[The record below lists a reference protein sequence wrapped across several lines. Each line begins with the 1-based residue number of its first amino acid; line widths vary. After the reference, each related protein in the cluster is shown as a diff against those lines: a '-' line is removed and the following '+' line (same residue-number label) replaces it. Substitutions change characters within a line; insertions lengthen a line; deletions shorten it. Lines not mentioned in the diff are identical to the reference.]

1 MLPTQEVN
9 TLTEM
14 LISGYRLDGRSTNE
28 YREISFRFPQGKD
41 PSVSGCC
48 VVKIGSTTV
57 MAKVSVEVIEPKH
70 FRPSQGMLFVHFD
83 ASILKLSKSLYH
95 KQKHDDEGR
104 RLSTVLQT
112 LLRDSI
118 DLDALCIVAW
128 ERVFAVR
135 VELRALSYDGNLG
148 DCGALAAVAAL
159 AAFRRPDVYVDDTGK
174 VLVDFEA
181 KFRPRVPLSIRRT
194 PVLVTLGLTADAKV
208 ILVDPTA
215 REELILTGGRVL
227 LGLTSTSEI
236 CCLYT
241 TGLSVPI
248 QCSSLSRCIRLA
260 NTKAKSLVSLITW
273 VIEAISIHREANLT
287 AAHARSSEL
296 NHSLLATLN
305 APLVLSTS
313 TFLSLENK
321 THQMNINNDETDL
334 YIREEGEI
342 LPTDNQFS
350 YSDNDDDM
358 DIVSSSTTTSAADD
372 EEAGE
377 EVDRKEGNIQYSI
390 KSHHKLVE
398 NKKKFLPYGVIEISS
413 NTTDNNN
420 NSNQNTDTF
429 TMDSMKTDIYEFDT
443 MMNVFHTDSMI
454 NSTNSNTTNQIF
466 SQRTY
471 HPDNNHI
478 IETVHRKHIENVDDD
493 DDDEDNVTMLNLE

>member
-1 MLPTQEVN
+1 MDYFCFLLVSYQYFVTMLPTQEVN

-14 LISGYRLDGRSTNE
+14 LISGYRLDGRSINE

-41 PSVSGCC
+41 PNVSGCC
-48 VVKIGSTTV
+48 VVKIGATTV
-57 MAKVSVEVIEPKH
+57 MAQVSVEVIEPKH

-83 ASILKLSKSLYH
+83 ASILKLCKTLYR
-95 KQKHDDEGR
+95 KQKRDDEGR
-104 RLSTVLQT
+104 RLSAVLQT

-181 KFRPRVPLSIRRT
+181 KFRPRVPLGIRRT

-227 LGLTSTSEI
+227 LGLTNTSEI

-260 NTKAKSLVSLITW
+260 NSKAKSLVSLIHW
-273 VIEAISIHREANLT
+273 ILEGLSVQREANLT

-296 NHSLLATLN
+296 NESIIIASN
-305 APLVLSTS
+305 APLVLSTT
-313 TFLSLENK
+313 TFLLDK
-321 THQMNINNDETDL
+321 TNQIDHETGS
-334 YIREEGEI
+334 YREEGEI
-342 LPTDNQFS
+342 LPIDHNSDSDFDN
-350 YSDNDDDM
+350 DDM
-358 DIVSSSTTTSAADD
+358 DIVSSDETDEQNGKNTT
-372 EEAGE
+372 
-377 EVDRKEGNIQYSI
+377 I
-390 KSHHKLVE
+390 KSHSKQKNEIKL
-398 NKKKFLPYGVIEISS
+398 LPYGVIEVSSSS
-413 NTTDNNN
+413 NNHNDNDNQITGTILP
-420 NSNQNTDTF
+420 NSSVNDFDEFNSSIHMFHANSLMSDTF
-429 TMDSMKTDIYEFDT
+429 NQTFSEVFKQNDHTIESVYET
-443 MMNVFHTDSMI
+443 
-454 NSTNSNTTNQIF
+454 
-466 SQRTY
+466 
-471 HPDNNHI
+471 HI
-478 IETVHRKHIENVDDD
+478 VVDDD
-493 DDDEDNVTMLNLE
+493 DDEEDDVTILNLV

>member
-1 MLPTQEVN
+1 MFALILNYGLLTSVEVDGSGGTCFAIGEKFPVKMSTTGKSTGTHAATILRLRQCGAYISGAPPVPIYQYLITMLPTQEAN

-14 LISGYRLDGRSTNE
+14 LISGYRLDGRSINE

-41 PSVSGCC
+41 PNVSGCC
-48 VVKIGSTTV
+48 VVKIGATTV
-57 MAKVSVEVIEPKH
+57 MAQVSVEVIEPKH

-83 ASILKLSKSLYH
+83 ASILKLSKTLYR
-95 KQKHDDEGR
+95 KQKRDDEGR
-104 RLSTVLQT
+104 RLSAVLQT

-181 KFRPRVPLSIRRT
+181 KFRPRVPLGIRRT

-227 LGLTSTSEI
+227 LGLTNTSEI

-248 QCSSLSRCIRLA
+248 QCSSLSRYIFYYKRMFFQA
-260 NTKAKSLVSLITW
+260 FFMFSLSD
-273 VIEAISIHREANLT
+273 
-287 AAHARSSEL
+287 
-296 NHSLLATLN
+296 
-305 APLVLSTS
+305 STS
-313 TFLSLENK
+313 
-321 THQMNINNDETDL
+321 
-334 YIREEGEI
+334 R
-342 LPTDNQFS
+342 
-350 YSDNDDDM
+350 
-358 DIVSSSTTTSAADD
+358 
-372 EEAGE
+372 
-377 EVDRKEGNIQYSI
+377 
-390 KSHHKLVE
+390 
-398 NKKKFLPYGVIEISS
+398 
-413 NTTDNNN
+413 
-420 NSNQNTDTF
+420 
-429 TMDSMKTDIYEFDT
+429 
-443 MMNVFHTDSMI
+443 
-454 NSTNSNTTNQIF
+454 
-466 SQRTY
+466 
-471 HPDNNHI
+471 
-478 IETVHRKHIENVDDD
+478 
-493 DDDEDNVTMLNLE
+493 